1 MKVFQAIFLT
11 LIPFTYS
18 KVIRPKDEIQ
28 QLLSEFPHMTVVT
41 IYLYEYEIQIT
52 YNILEVFNKNNSN
65 T

>member
-1 MKVFQAIFLT
+1 MKVFQAIILT

-41 IYLYEYEIQIT
+41 IYLYEIQIT
-52 YNILEVFNKNNSN
+52 YNILEIFNKNNSN

>member
-41 IYLYEYEIQIT
+41 IFLYEIQIT

>member
-1 MKVFQAIFLT
+1 MKVFQAIILT

-41 IYLYEYEIQIT
+41 IYLYEI
-52 YNILEVFNKNNSN
+52 
-65 T
+65 